1 MEKSIIPM
9 IYKNMCP
16 NCGGDITSERL
27 AKGLVCENCLPEEV
41 PREELCDFI
50 GYGKFE
56 NVCNLWKKVN
66 DFKAFFRNI
75 IKNDLWSIQETWAT
89 RFFLNISYAL
99 LAPTGIGKT
108 TFGLVLS
115 KYLKDKE
122 NKKSYLI
129 FPTQMLVNQAHE
141 RLVSFGVPEE
151 DILAYTS
158 KFAKTKKKQEEYK
171 ERIKNNDFKILL
183 TTTMFL
189 YKNIDIIPKG
199 EYGLVFVDDVD
210 SILKTARNIDKV
222 LMLLGFSQEEIDYT
236 LKFITFKQNLFKKGQ
251 PTEEDWELFQRWQA
265 KVQKIA
271 EKRKGVLIVSS
282 ATSNPRSKRVN
293 LFRELLGFEVGRPSL
308 TLRNIEDVYE
318 KPEKVWERSVEVL
331 KNLGKGGLAFLS
343 SSETRETLEK
353 YVEFL
358 NKNGINAV
366 SYEDLMDRLEEYK
379 EGKIQV
385 AVGFASYRNPLARG
399 IDLPDVI
406 RYAVFVGVPKLQF
419 NIRFEEEYIHLYY
432 FMLSLTPFLA
442 RKKLLDPLEIRELY
456 QDIEFL
462 RVYAFISPEKLQPE
476 KLERMKQIQEKV
488 RKIIERPEVFEAVQ
502 NSPEITLRK
511 EGDTFILTT
520 ADVTGYVQASG
531 RTSRLYAGGLT
542 KGLAYLLVDDD
553 KAFYSLQKKVRWFS
567 EDIVFKPVEEV
578 NLKEILK
585 KIDEDRE
592 KVRKVL
598 KGELIAEERQS
609 FLTTVVIV
617 ESPNKARTI
626 ANFFGKPL
634 RRRLKNLDAYEI
646 AIGDRFLTIVAS
658 KGHVYDLN
666 KEEYYFGVKKN
677 GKFVPLFEPIDESKN
692 EIIESIRELDLEVN
706 EIFIATDP
714 DTEGEKISYDLYLNS
729 SPYNYNI
736 KRAEFHEV
744 TKRAFLDAIHN
755 YRDFDVNLVKAQL
768 VRRVADRWIGFTIS
782 QYIQKKLHRHWLSAG
797 RVQTPVLEWIINR
810 TDEAKQ
816 KIAIVRVEINGYPF
830 EFTFED
836 KKQAKWFYEHL
847 EFVII
852 RAIEKQEEKLFV
864 KPFTTDT
871 MLSEAAREL
880 RFSPQD
886 TMQYAQDLFEA
897 GLITYHRTDS
907 IRVSEAGVFVAKE
920 YITENFGEEY
930 FHPRTFSK
938 AGGAHECIRPT
949 RPVDAD
955 DLRSMIF
962 TMNIQ
967 GITRNHIRLYDL
979 IFRRFMASQMKE
991 TVVEKTK
998 FEVRAFDEVIEEDVL
1013 TKIIEHG
1020 YDLILPVKVYEIP
1033 EGKIDVKDKKSYHL
1047 KPKVPYYTFATV
1059 IQDMKEKG
1067 IGRPSTYAV
1076 TVQKLLD
1083 RHYIIERR
1091 GYLFPT
1097 KLGRTVMALI
1107 KEREDIYRFV
1117 NENYTKELEEIMD
1130 KVEKGEADYQKEL
1143 EKLFEELEKKKL
1155 FFKVEL
1161 GKYAYEE

>member
-1 MEKSIIPM
+1 MKKETIPL

-27 AKGLVCENCLPEEV
+27 FKGLVCENCLPEEID
-41 PREELCDFI
+41 RKELCDFL
-50 GYGKFE
+50 GYGRFTD
-56 NVCNLWKKVN
+56 VCHLWDRVR
-66 DFKAFFRNI
+66 DFKQFFKEI

-89 RFFLNISYAL
+89 RFFMNISYAL

-115 KYLKDKE
+115 KYLKEKE
-122 NKKSYLI
+122 NKKAYLI

-151 DILAYTS
+151 EILAYTS
-158 KFAKTKKKQEEYK
+158 KFASTKKRQEELK
-171 ERIKNNDFKILL
+171 ERIKNNDFQILL

-199 EYGLVFVDDVD
+199 EYALVFVDDVD
-210 SILKTARNIDKV
+210 SILKTAKNIDKV
-222 LMLLGFSQEEIDYT
+222 LMLLGFSQEDIDYT

-251 PTEEDWELFQRWQA
+251 PSEEDLEIYQHWQS
-265 KVQKIA
+265 KIQKITQ
-271 EKRKGVLIVSS
+271 KRKGVLIVSS

-318 KPEKVWERSVEVL
+318 KPENVWERSIEVI
-331 KNLGKGGLAFLS
+331 KQLGKGGLAFLS
-343 SSETRETLEK
+343 SSETVETLEK

-358 NKNGINAV
+358 NKNGITAV
-366 SYEDLMDRLEEYK
+366 SYQDLMDRIDEFR
-379 EGKIQV
+379 EGKIQI

-419 NIRFEEEYIHLYY
+419 NIRFEEEFIHLYY
-432 FMLSLTPFLA
+432 FLLSLTPFLA
-442 RKKLLDPLEIRELY
+442 KKKLIDPVQIKQLY
-456 QDIEFL
+456 DYINYL
-462 RVYAFISPEKLQPE
+462 KIYAFIPPE
-476 KLERMKQIQEKV
+476 KLEPEKLEKM
-488 RKIIERPEVFEAVQ
+488 RKIQLYVRELIEKPDIFAAVQ
-502 NSPEITLRK
+502 QSPEITLKK
-511 EGDTFILTT
+511 EGDSFVLTT
-520 ADVTGYVQASG
+520 ADVTGYIQASG

-542 KGLAYLLVDDD
+542 KGLAYLLVDDE

-567 EDIVFKPVEEV
+567 EDIQFKHI
-578 NLKEILK
+578 KEINLDK
-585 KIDEDRE
+585 LLEEIDRDRE

-598 KGELIAEERQS
+598 SGQMISEERQS
-609 FLTTVVIV
+609 FLTTVVVV

-658 KGHVYDLN
+658 KGHVFDLN
-666 KEEYYFGVKKN
+666 KEEEYFGVKKN
-677 GKFVPLFEPIDESKN
+677 GSFIPIFEPIDEGKN
-692 EIIESIRELDLEVN
+692 QIIQSIRELDLEVN

-729 SPYNYNI
+729 LPYNYNI

-744 TKRAFLDAIHN
+744 TKWAFLNAVN
-755 YRDFDVNLVKAQL
+755 NPRDFDVNLVKAQL
-768 VRRVADRWIGFTIS
+768 VRRIADRWIGFTIS
-782 QYIQKKLHRHWLSAG
+782 QYIQEKLHRHWLSAG
-797 RVQTPVLEWIINR
+797 RVQTPVLEWIIDR
-810 TDEAKQ
+810 TDQAKQ
-816 KIAIVRVEINGYPF
+816 KIAIIRVEINGYPF
-830 EFTFED
+830 EFQFED
-836 KKQAKWFYEHL
+836 KKKAKWFYDHL
-847 EFVII
+847 QFVMI
-852 RAIEKQEEKLFV
+852 EEKEKKEEHLFV
-864 KPFTTDT
+864 KPFTTDI

-880 RFSPQD
+880 RFSPQE
-886 TMQYAQDLFEA
+886 TMQLAQDLFEA

-907 IRVSEAGVFVAKE
+907 FRVSEAGVFVARE

-930 FHPRTFSK
+930 LKVRTFSG

-949 RPVDAD
+949 KPMDAD
-955 DLRSMIF
+955 DLRSTIF

-967 GITRNHIRLYDL
+967 GITNRHIKLYDL
-979 IFRRFMASQMKE
+979 IFKRFIASQMRE
-991 TVVEKTK
+991 TVVEKTL
-998 FEVRAFDEVIEEDVL
+998 FEVKAFDEKIEEEIN
-1013 TKIIEHG
+1013 TRIIQHG
-1020 YDLILPVKVYEIP
+1020 YDLILPVKIYTIP
-1033 EGKIDVKDKKSYHL
+1033 TGKVEVENKKSYHL
-1047 KPKVPYYTFATV
+1047 KPKLPYYTFATV
-1059 IQDMKEKG
+1059 IQEMKEKG

-1083 RHYIIERR
+1083 RHYIVERR

-1097 KLGRTVMALI
+1097 KLGRAVISLI
-1107 KEREDIYRFV
+1107 KKREEIYRFV
-1117 NENYTKELEEIMD
+1117 SENFTKQLEEIMD
-1130 KVEKGEADYQKEL
+1130 RVEKGEADYQKEL
-1143 EKLFEELEKKKL
+1143 EKLFTQLKEKRL
-1155 FFKVEL
+1155 FFKVRL
-1161 GKYAYEE
+1161 GEYAYEE